1 MIEIKR
7 KCSSN
12 VRNYDGSDKI
22 QFNDFTIS
30 IKDDEYKAFIDVIKD
45 DIRGEITPQTFIET
59 LSDIIEYGIWYAY
72 DRRKNFP

>member
-30 IKDDEYKAFIDVIKD
+30 IKDDEYKAFMDVIKD
-45 DIRGEITPQTFIET
+45 NVRGEITPQTFIET
-59 LSDIIEYGIWYAY
+59 LGDIIEYGIWYAY
-72 DRRKNFP
+72 DRRENFP